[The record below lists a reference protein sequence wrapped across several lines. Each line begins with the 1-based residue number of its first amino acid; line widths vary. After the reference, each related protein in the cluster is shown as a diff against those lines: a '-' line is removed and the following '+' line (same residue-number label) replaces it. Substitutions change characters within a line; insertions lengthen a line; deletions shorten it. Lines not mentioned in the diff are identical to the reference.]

1 MADVWITTTE
11 AAKLSGYH
19 PEYIR
24 ELIRT
29 GEVEGRKFAT
39 VWQVSKQSLSAY
51 LKTALESKDKRHGPK
66 RLDKL

>member
-1 MADVWITTTE
+1 MAEEWITTSE

-29 GEVEGRKFAT
+29 GELEGRKFAT
-39 VWQVSKQSLSAY
+39 VWQVNKDSLWAY
-51 LKTALESKDKRHGPK
+51 LKAAKESPDKRHGPK
-66 RLDKL
+66 RVDKP